1 VFAPRAVVV
10 AGIGTALLA
19 VCLGLH
25 GLHPRELTLAALRPG
40 QELRVLVRSR
50 GCVHDVK
57 RSFVFERRPDG
68 RLARL
73 GARGRILAA
82 DQAEAID
89 DELAYARTT
98 RDTDCTTVRHFDLA
112 LSEGGRPIAATSF
125 TDASCGADDGT
136 LLAFAHE

>member
-1 VFAPRAVVV
+1 M

-25 GLHPRELTLAALRPG
+25 GLHTRELTLAALRPG

-73 GARGRILAA
+73 GKRERILSA
-82 DQAEAID
+82 DEGAQID

-98 RDTDCTTVRHFDLA
+98 RDAGCTTVRHFDLA
-112 LSEGGRPIAATSF
+112 LSEGGRQIAAGSF
-125 TDASCGADDGT
+125 ADQSCGADDGT